1 MRARGQI
8 PPEAR
13 QVGTVPPFS
22 LRQRLEWRKAAP
34 SPAPNVGPGEGR
46 SRRLARPGPGL
57 TEREA
62 CSRAVSGAG
71 WALNAEDSI

>member
-13 QVGTVPPFS
+13 QVGTVPPPPFS

-46 SRRLARPGPGL
+46 SRRLARPGL
-57 TEREA
+57 TEKEA